1 MEEKT
6 KEKTIEEE
14 VKEEFFRHKENY
26 EFNFDNMTKDSEFIQ
41 KNYDSFRNNLKEM
54 IKVNSLR
61 KSVPLIKQALN
72 KVEKVG
78 ERTYRGKDYCLPR
91 ASKYHFRT
99 SGKSREECL
108 LSHRSFNRNNVA
120 YESARIDKHCKIID
134 QILNFLTT

>member
-6 KEKTIEEE
+6 KEKSIEEE

-26 EFNFDNMTKDSEFIQ
+26 EFNFDNMTKDSEFVQ

-61 KSVPLIKQALN
+61 KNVPLVKQALTRA
-72 KVEKVG
+72 EKVG
-78 ERTYRGKDYCLPR
+78 ERIYRGKDYCLPR
-91 ASKYHFRT
+91 ASKYHSRT
-99 SGKSREECL
+99 NGKSREECL
-108 LSHRSFNRNNVA
+108 LSHRSFNRNNVS